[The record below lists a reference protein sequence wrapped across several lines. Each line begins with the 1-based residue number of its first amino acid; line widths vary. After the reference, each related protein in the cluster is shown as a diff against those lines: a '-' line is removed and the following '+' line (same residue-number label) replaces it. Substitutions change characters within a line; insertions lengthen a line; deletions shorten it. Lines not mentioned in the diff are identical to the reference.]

1 MRVMWER
8 VGNRRSLGNSFVGSH
23 FYQIWLRDAGRY
35 MTLDDV
41 VESEEYEGDPLG
53 LRLWSNEAVE
63 GDLLKYRELRLA
75 AGLEVVPVTVHEW
88 CAGIVIRQHRV
99 EW

>member
-1 MRVMWER
+1 MRVKWGQA
-8 VGNRRSLGNSFVGSH
+8 GNRHNLRNCFVESH
-23 FYQIWLRDAGRY
+23 FYQIWLEDAGRY

-41 VESEEYEGDPLG
+41 VQSEEFEGDPMG
-53 LRLWSNEAVE
+53 LRLRSREQVE

-75 AGLEVVPVTVHEW
+75 AGLEVVPVMVHEW
-88 CAGIVIRQHRV
+88 CAGIVLRQHRV